1 MRLRYS
7 PNFLAIFFILFFSA
21 FALKDLAKPG
31 FYTSH
36 DGETHTARIAQY
48 YQALYDGQ
56 LPPRWAKTLNGGLG
70 SPIFV
75 YIYPAPYFLGSL
87 AHILGLSFVSSFKV
101 LMAASFIASGIFSYL
116 WLKEVF
122 KRTSAAFIGAMFYTW
137 APYKFSLIYVRAS
150 LSEALAYAFLPLFL
164 FAVARLAVKTNL
176 ANIAFSALT
185 LSFFFLSQ
193 NLVVLMAAP
202 VIFLYILVL
211 AYLRK
216 SVIYLFAAAHVF
228 LWAGA
233 ISSVTYL
240 PTFFERKEIHLQ
252 ELFMQVYK
260 SHFVTISQLIHSP
273 WGYGFDLPGI
283 VNDQISFQIGLAH
296 ILVVIAGV
304 VILTYILVLKK
315 VSFFK
320 KLQEL
325 ILENNLTGSDKILP
339 AFFLIVFAVSV
350 FLTLESPYSKF
361 VWNTIKPLQLID
373 IPWRFLGIASLSA
386 AFLAGFLA
394 KIFKPRIFLLLML
407 AALLVAN
414 RNHLKINKS
423 SFYDDNFF
431 LNYHGSAT
439 QFNEFTPRTR
449 YSTGVTDDFVS
460 PVESIKGNIKI
471 YDFNKKSNEVSFKT
485 QNTYPARIQVNLIQ
499 FSGWRILMDGKNF
512 TNDKSL
518 VNKSFS
524 FAYRPNVDTSGLY
537 DLIVPAGNHQF
548 TFKLEETKL
557 RKTANYLSLS
567 SFLLACV
574 AIVLKRKR
582 IVNF

>member
-7 PNFLAIFFILFFSA
+7 PNFLAIFFIIFFSV
-21 FALKDLAKPG
+21 FALKDLVKPG
-31 FYTSH
+31 LYTSH

-75 YIYPAPYFLGSL
+75 YIYPVPYFLGSL
-87 AHILGLSFVSSFKV
+87 AHILGLSFTSSFKV

-116 WLKEVF
+116 WLKAVF
-122 KRTSAAFIGAMFYTW
+122 KIRGAAFIGAMFYTW

-164 FAVARLAVKTNL
+164 FAITKLAAKTNL
-176 ANIAFSALT
+176 TNIAFSALT
-185 LSFFFLSQ
+185 LSFFLLSQ

-202 VIFLYILVL
+202 VILLYIMIL
-211 AYLRK
+211 AYIKK
-216 SVIYLFAAAHVF
+216 SANYLLAAAGVF

-283 VNDQISFQIGLAH
+283 INDQISFQIGLAH
-296 ILVVIAGV
+296 ILVIIAAV
-304 VILTYILVLKK
+304 TVLTYVLVLKK

-320 KLQEL
+320 KSIGL
-325 ILENNLTGSDKILP
+325 ILEVNLTGTDKILT
-339 AFFLIVFAVSV
+339 AFFLIVFTVSV
-350 FLTLESPYSKF
+350 FLTLENQYSKF
-361 VWNTIKPLQLID
+361 IWGAVKPLQLID
-373 IPWRFLGIASLSA
+373 IPWRFLGIASLSS

-394 KIFKPRIFLLLML
+394 KIFKLRIFLLLML
-407 AALLVAN
+407 VALLIAN

-423 SFYDDNFF
+423 AFYDDNFF
-431 LNYHGSAT
+431 LNYQGSAT

-449 YSTGVTDDFVS
+449 YSTGVTDDFNS
-460 PVESIKGNIKI
+460 PIESIKGNVKI
-471 YDFNKKSNEVSFKT
+471 YDFYKKSNEISFKT

-499 FSGWRILMDGKNF
+499 FSGWQILTDGKKF
-512 TNDKSL
+512 TNNKNL
-518 VNKSFS
+518 VDKSFS

-537 DLIVPAGNHQF
+537 DIIVPAGNHQF
-548 TFKLEETKL
+548 TFRLEETRL
-557 RKTANYLSLS
+557 RRTANYLSLF
-567 SFLLACV
+567 SFSLACM
-574 AIVLKRKR
+574 IIIFKRKQA
-582 IVNF
+582 VNF